1 MISSKIYRKTDKHDM
16 YVLIIDMHSSVCCY
30 RTFTTK
36 WNFKAVSILNIA
48 EWNTHSKRA
57 NAI

>member
-1 MISSKIYRKTDKHDM
+1 MISSQIYRKTDKHDM

-36 WNFKAVSILNIA
+36 WNFEAVSILNIA
-48 EWNTHSKRA
+48 E
-57 NAI
+57 